1 MTKTEFMQAMMCGL
15 GRCIIEL
22 QSTTETKKYFDLVMW
37 GCTHNFAYDTQ
48 CEGTRAWYVW
58 QMTKCFNERKV
69 FVKAVIE
76 KMENYRSNGSW
87 LFSHYCDLLYLFAQ
101 DGFEEAKAALCK
113 KYSVMYQQLLA
124 TKRLPHPIFPLRDDF
139 ESLCVLLS
147 SDSLNSY
154 ILIAEDIGNLFLQ
167 SKLYNGYDFD
177 WMFEHA
183 ELTFGAKRTR
193 NRLNKESL
201 RNPAITAYVKEK
213 QRCAKEFE
221 ENKKKQAEVESL
233 DIESFLN
240 SDDILV
246 LGITRRF
253 LLKGGPQVG
262 ERLAKV
268 ALAEPDPERKAK
280 ILRSFTAKKEWCRWP
295 LSPKSLIE
303 LAKSGQENL
312 SYAAMRVLENIRDD
326 AVRKFA
332 LELIKSG
339 IQDDEAINLLAK
351 NYQKCDHDVFVN
363 KVKSLFVTADGASG
377 WHGAFISV
385 QDMFGKNGVKD
396 APKELL
402 RHLYDH
408 SLCSSC
414 RFHTL
419 RIMGHRHMITDD
431 IWAECKYDTNDDIRV
446 YANNHFRQLEKANP
460 HP

>member
-1 MTKTEFMQAMMCGL
+1 MTKTEFKQAMMCGL

-22 QSTTETKKYFDLVMW
+22 QSTADAKKYFDFVMW

-58 QMTKCFNERKV
+58 QMTKCFKERKI
-69 FVKAVIE
+69 FVNAVIE
-76 KMENYRSNGSW
+76 RMENYHSNGSW

-113 KYSVMYQQLLA
+113 KYSVMYQQLLE
-124 TKRLPHPIFPLRDDF
+124 TKRLSHSIFPLRDDF

-147 SDSLNSY
+147 SDSLDSY
-154 ILIAEDIGNLFLQ
+154 IHITEDIGNLFLQ
-167 SKLYNGYDFD
+167 TQLFDGYDFD

-183 ELTFGAKRTR
+183 KLTFGAKRTM
-193 NRLNKESL
+193 NRLNSESHST
-201 RNPAITAYVKEK
+201 PAISAYVKEK

-221 ENKKKQAEVESL
+221 ENKKKQKETESL

-246 LGITRRF
+246 LGIARRF
-253 LLKGGPQVG
+253 LQKGKSQVG
-262 ERLAKV
+262 ERLAKIV
-268 ALAEPDPERKAK
+268 LDEPNPERKAK
-280 ILRSFTAKKEWCRWP
+280 ILRSFAAKREWCRWP
-295 LSPKSLIE
+295 LSPEPLIE

-312 SYAAMRVLENIRDD
+312 SYVAMQVLENIRDE

-332 LELIKSG
+332 LELLKSG
-339 IQDDEAINLLAK
+339 IQDDDAINLLAQ

-363 KVKSLFVTADGASG
+363 KVKSLLVTTDGESG
-377 WHGAFISV
+377 WHGAFMSV
-385 QDMFGKNGVKD
+385 QDMFDKDGVKD

-419 RIMGHRHMITDD
+419 RIMGQRRMITDD
-431 IWAECKYDTNDDIRV
+431 IWAECKYDTNDDIRAYV
-446 YANNHFRQLEKANP
+446 NNHFQRLETT
-460 HP
+460 